1 MKRLAL
7 IFFASV
13 FLSATAP
20 CAASAQEKP
29 ADLPLTV
36 LSEDNLAF
44 SDGEQLNYTFNYKW
58 GMVRTDI
65 AHGSLSAVKDTPGDG
80 SVFHARMFARTAK
93 FFDGFFK
100 VREDFNSWFAADG
113 MTPVR
118 FTRNTQ
124 EGGYW
129 CRNEL
134 EFVWDAP
141 QPHINSTFESEKKGV
156 LKAEMPIE
164 RQPMFDVISLI
175 YAIRNMDM
183 AAVQPGVPYGITFAV
198 DDDVFNI
205 ALTFRQK
212 EDRNVKGLGTVKA
225 LRFDVSVIAGEVF
238 SGEESLSLW
247 LSDDANRIPVYFE
260 AAIKIGKVQGRLTS
274 AEGLKHE
281 SVITTLN

>member
-1 MKRLAL
+1 MKRLAI

-13 FLSATAP
+13 FLSVMAP

-65 AHGSLSAVKDTPGDG
+65 AHGSLSAVKETSGDG
-80 SVFHARMFARTAK
+80 SVFHTRMFARTAK

-100 VREDFNSWFAADG
+100 VREDFSSWFTADG

-118 FTRNTQ
+118 FTRDTQ

-134 EFVWDAP
+134 EFVWDSQ
-141 QPHINSTFESEKKGV
+141 QPHINTTFESEKKGV
-156 LKAEMPIE
+156 LKTEIQIE
-164 RQPMFDVISLI
+164 KPRMFDVISLI
-175 YAIRNMDM
+175 YAIRNVDMDRI
-183 AAVQPGVPYGITFAV
+183 QPGVPYSITFAV

-212 EDRNVKGLGTVKA
+212 EDRNVKGLGRVKA